1 MQPACAQGCNGV
13 QPSERG
19 SGDADIGSAY
29 DAQIGARS
37 GDRVPQDTREL
48 YIETLPFQ
56 ARHLYC
62 K

>member
-1 MQPACAQGCNGV
+1 MQPACAQGRHGV

-19 SGDADIGSAY
+19 SRDADIVSAS

-37 GDRVPQDTREL
+37 GDRVPQDAREL
-48 YIETLPFQ
+48 YIETLTFQ